1 MDRPLLI
8 GVGEL
13 LWDVLPEGEQLGG
26 APANFSYHAAALG
39 AAGFPVSTVGMDDRG
54 ERALRELAGKGLPTA
69 GIAATDGY
77 PTGYVEAKL
86 DGHGVASY
94 HFPDDVAWDH
104 LIINGAAQAAAS
116 RAAAVCYG
124 SLCQRSAD
132 SRRVIELFLGQ
143 LPASALKIFDVNLRQ
158 HFYSEEVLRFSLHQA
173 DVVKLNDDELPVM
186 AGLFHLSGDPKEQL
200 LQLRQR
206 FGLRL
211 AILTWGGKGSLLVT
225 AAEVSD
231 HPGIAADLV
240 DTIGAGDSFTAT
252 ATVGLLLDLPLAEVN
267 ERANTLAAFVC
278 SRSGAMPAIP
288 EGYRLIR

>member
-8 GVGEL
+8 GLGEL

-26 APANFSYHAAALG
+26 APANFSYHAAAMG
-39 AAGFPVSTVGMDDRG
+39 AEGFVVSTVGRDQRG
-54 ERALRELAGKGLPTA
+54 ERALRELAGKGLATA
-69 GIAATDGY
+69 GIAASDGY

-94 HFPDDVAWDH
+94 RFPDDVAWDH
-104 LIINGAAQAAAS
+104 LIVNGAAEAAAI
-116 RAAAVCYG
+116 RAAAVCFG

-132 SRRVIELFLGQ
+132 SRRAIERFLGQ
-143 LPASALKIFDVNLRQ
+143 VPLTALKIFDVNLRQ
-158 HFYSEEVLRFSLHQA
+158 GFYSEEVLRFSLHQA
-173 DVVKLNDDELPVM
+173 DVVKLNDDELPVV

-211 AILTWGGKGSLLVT
+211 AILTRGGQGSLLVT

-231 HPGIAADLV
+231 HPGVAADLV
-240 DTIGAGDSFTAT
+240 DTIGAGDSFTAAT
-252 ATVGLLLDLPLAEVN
+252 TVGLLLGLPLAEIN

-278 SRSGAMPAIP
+278 SRTGAMPVIP
-288 EGYRLIR
+288 EEYRLIF